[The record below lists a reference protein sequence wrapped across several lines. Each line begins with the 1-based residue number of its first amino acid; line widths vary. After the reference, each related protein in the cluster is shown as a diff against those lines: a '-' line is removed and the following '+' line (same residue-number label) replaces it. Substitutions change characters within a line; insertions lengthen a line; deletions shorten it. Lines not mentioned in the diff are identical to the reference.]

1 MIKKVFKIV
10 FYFVI
15 GAFFFNSCGTKKT
28 ITKYR
33 DKIVHDTIIKNV
45 TKMVT
50 KQIKDTITI
59 EEPCDSL
66 GNLKDFERII
76 KNDKAKVKVSNNKG
90 KLQVEVNID
99 SLVNSRVE
107 QFKSNYKVD
116 TLIKEKE
123 VVRNRIPFWIWIT
136 LGISLILN
144 AIFIKKEFTF

>member
-15 GAFFFNSCGTKKT
+15 GAFFFTSCGTKKT
-28 ITKYR
+28 ITEYR
-33 DKIVHDTIIKNV
+33 DKIVRDTIIKNV

-50 KQIKDTITI
+50 KQINDTITI
-59 EEPCDSL
+59 KQPCDSL
-66 GNLKDFERII
+66 GNLKNFERII

-116 TLIKEKE
+116 TIIKEKE
-123 VVRNRIPFWIWIT
+123 VVRNRIPFWVWIT

>member
-1 MIKKVFKIV
+1 MIKKVFKIL

-15 GAFFFNSCGTKKT
+15 GAFFFNSCGTKRVVT
-28 ITKYR
+28 EYR

-107 QFKSNYKVD
+107 QFKSNYKAD
-116 TLIKEKE
+116 TIIKEKE

>member
-28 ITKYR
+28 ITEYR

-76 KNDKAKVKVSNNKG
+76 KNEKAKVKVSNNKG

-107 QFKSNYKVD
+107 QFKSNYKSD

-136 LGISLILN
+136 LSISLILN